1 LTPGLLRSG
10 EILRSGAVIF
20 DLGGTLWSW
29 SRRNPTRDGA
39 LLWGLCHD
47 RLRATPRGVGR
58 EAFAAAMVA
67 SEADYRR
74 RVRTEGLSASPRDIV
89 ASGLQGLGV
98 PPDNGSLL
106 REITGSYG
114 QVASGLPVSFPD
126 ARHTLLA
133 LRGTGFRL
141 GILSNTWW
149 SAAWIDAD
157 LRAERLY
164 GLFEEVLYT
173 SDLPHSKPH
182 PSVFLEAA
190 SRLGVEPNHCVMV
203 GDDPLCDV
211 WGASRVGM
219 PSVWVR
225 RGDSQPGGAEPTAV
239 VGSLSELTAL
249 LRP

>member
-1 LTPGLLRSG
+1 
-10 EILRSGAVIF
+10 VIF
-20 DLGGTLWSW
+20 DLGGTLWNW
-29 SRRNPTRDGA
+29 PRRNPTRDGA

-47 RLRATPRGVGR
+47 RLQATPRGVGR

-74 RVRTEGLSASPRDIV
+74 RARNEGLSASPRDIV
-89 ASGLQGLGV
+89 AAGMQRLGA
-98 PPDNGSLL
+98 PTENGGFL
-106 REITGSYG
+106 REVIGSYG
-114 QVASGLPVSFPD
+114 QVASGLPVPFPD
-126 ARHTLLA
+126 ARQTLLA
-133 LRGTGFRL
+133 LHGTGFRL

-157 LRAERLY
+157 LRTARLH

-182 PSVFLEAA
+182 PSAFLEAA
-190 SRLGVEPNHCVMV
+190 SRLGAEPSRCVMV

-225 RGDSQPGGAEPTAV
+225 RDDSMPGGAEATAV
-239 VGSLSELTAL
+239 VESLSELTAL